1 MNDIIGRMRDCVVQI
16 ATPYGNGTGFYL
28 KREGLIITN
37 FHVIAGSTQAA
48 VTGRKI
54 KKTLLPVVCHDPL
67 YDLAFIQP
75 DAVYEEVEDIP
86 LGESESVKEG
96 NEVLA
101 IGHPFGL
108 KYASTRGI
116 ISKTKSNYNGI
127 DYLQIDAPINP
138 GNSGGPLV
146 DENGKIIGVNTF
158 IIKEGNS
165 LGFALPVNYL
175 QSCLEEFRKIE
186 KRRSVRCTACS
197 NLIIIDEMVKGYCPE
212 CGNKMEEEI
221 YRGKPYIP
229 SKTGEMMET
238 VLDLLEYKKELC
250 RMGIDLWQVERGS
263 VKINISFVAAT
274 RFIVA
279 DAVIAQLPK
288 KGLAPLYAFLLQKNY
303 EMQRTVFSIN
313 NRDILLS
320 LLIFESDFTLE
331 TAMPQFRELFTFA
344 DKYDDILVNQ
354 FDCVPTY
361 VEEE

>member
-1 MNDIIGRMRDCVVQI
+1 MNDIIGRMRNCVIQI

-28 KREGLIITN
+28 KKNGLIITN
-37 FHVIAGSTQAA
+37 FHVVAGSMNAA

-54 KKTLLPVVCHDPL
+54 KKCLLPVIYHDPL

-75 DAVYEEVEDIP
+75 DGTYEVEDIP

-101 IGHPFGL
+101 MGHPFGL

-116 ISKTKSNYNGI
+116 ISKIKSNYNGI

-146 DENGKIIGVNTF
+146 DENGQIIGVNTF

-165 LGFALPVNYL
+165 LGFSLPVNYL
-175 QSCLEEFRKIE
+175 QTCLNEFLE
-186 KRRSVRCTACS
+186 KEKKQSVRCTACS
-197 NLIIIDEMVKGYCPE
+197 NLILTQQINKGYCPE
-212 CGNKMEEEI
+212 CGNKIEEEI
-221 YRGKPYIP
+221 YSGKPFVP
-229 SKTGEMMET
+229 SKVGGMIES
-238 VLDLLEYKKELC
+238 VLDLLEYNKELC
-250 RMGIDLWQVERGS
+250 RTGVDVWQVERGS
-263 VKINISFVAAT
+263 AKINISYVAAT

-279 DAVIAQLPK
+279 DALIAQLPK
-288 KGLAPLYAFLLQKNY
+288 KGLATLYAFLLQKNY

-313 NRDILLS
+313 NRDIVLS
-320 LLIFESDFTLE
+320 LLIFEADFNME
-331 TAMPQFRELFTFA
+331 TALPQFRELFTFA
-344 DKYDDILVNQ
+344 DKYDDILVKQ
-354 FDCVPTY
+354 FGCEPTY

>member
-28 KREGLIITN
+28 KKNELIITN
-37 FHVIAGSTQAA
+37 FHVVAGSAKA
-48 VTGRKI
+48 VVTGRKI

-75 DAVYEEVEDIP
+75 DAVYDVEDIP
-86 LGESESVKEG
+86 LGEAESVKEG

-116 ISKTKSNYNGI
+116 ISKIKSNYNGI

-146 DENGKIIGVNTF
+146 DENGQIIGVNTF

-165 LGFALPVNYL
+165 LGFSLPVNYL
-175 QSCLEEFRKIE
+175 KSCLEEFRLKE
-186 KRRSVRCTACS
+186 KKQSVRCTACS
-197 NLIIIDEMVKGYCPE
+197 NLIITEEMKKSFCPE

-221 YRGKPYIP
+221 YRGKPYLP
-229 SKTGEMMET
+229 SKMGEMIES
-238 VLDLLEYKKELC
+238 VLDILEFNKELC
-250 RMGIDLWQVERGS
+250 RTGTDAWQAERGS
-263 VKINISFVAAT
+263 AKINISYVAAT
-274 RFIVA
+274 RFVVA

-288 KGLAPLYAFLLQKNY
+288 KGLSALYAYMLQKNY

-320 LLIFESDFTLE
+320 LLIFEADFTME
-331 TAMPQFRELFTFA
+331 TAIPQFRELFTLA
-344 DKYDDILVNQ
+344 DEYDDILVNQ
-354 FDCVPTY
+354 FGCIPTY